1 MREVFVCVFLTGC
14 DDRYFTLT
22 SDPGA
27 DNITNDLNLRQC
39 TLVLTTRIIG
49 YRGTSDDRRMN
60 LQINGEFIFRHII
73 KSMELQL
80 VMMMYHKCFYIK

>member
-1 MREVFVCVFLTGC
+1 MREVFVLVFLTGC
-14 DDRYFTLT
+14 DDRCFTLT

-39 TLVLTTRIIG
+39 TLVLTTRLLS